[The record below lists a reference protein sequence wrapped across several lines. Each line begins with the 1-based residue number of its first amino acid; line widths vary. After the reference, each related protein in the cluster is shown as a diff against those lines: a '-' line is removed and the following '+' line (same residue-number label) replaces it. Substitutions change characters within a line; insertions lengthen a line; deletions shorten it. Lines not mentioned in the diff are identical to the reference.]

1 MQEKKILRIM
11 HKTTLNKLIENPK
24 VYYIYDLRGAVFG
37 IDDVGDYIII
47 VEDGLIIKDELDD
60 SEIVKVS
67 IYSSPEWFKLVTNGE
82 ILPWICACINKKYI
96 LKEHVKLLMSTN
108 PLQLRKCFDSI
119 KTKIL
124 SNLGE
129 TELSK
134 QFNLWKIILFARFC
148 NQIIENH
155 KIVNFRNSAND
166 YFELRK
172 YNDFNELF
180 SVFNKL
186 LAPELDLLY
195 KSTNELLKQE
205 KIVKLQQKINNN
217 ESN

>member
-1 MQEKKILRIM
+1 M
-11 HKTTLNKLIENPK
+11 HRTTLNKLIEHPE
-24 VYYIYDLRGAVFG
+24 VYYIYDLRGAAFG
-37 IDDVGDYIII
+37 VDDLGEYII
-47 VEDGLIIKDELDD
+47 VTKDGLVIKDELDD

-67 IYSSPEWFKLVTNGE
+67 IYSSSEWFKLVVNGE
-82 ILPWICACINKKYI
+82 ILPWICACIDKKYI
-96 LKEHVKLLMSTN
+96 LKEYVKLLMTTN
-108 PLQLRKCFDSI
+108 PLQLRKCFEA
-119 KTKIL
+119 TRVQIL
-124 SNLGE
+124 SNLEE

-134 QFNLWKIILFARFC
+134 QFNLWRIILFARFC

-155 KIVNFRNSAND
+155 KIINFRNSAND

-180 SVFNKL
+180 SIFNKL

>member
-1 MQEKKILRIM
+1 M
-11 HKTTLNKLIENPK
+11 HKTTLNKLIEHPE

-37 IDDVGDYIII
+37 IDNLGEYIVVIK
-47 VEDGLIIKDELDD
+47 DGLVIKDELDD

-67 IYSSPEWFKLVTNGE
+67 IYSSSEWFKLVINGE
-82 ILPWICACINKKYI
+82 ILPWICACLDKKYV
-96 LKEHVKLLMSTN
+96 LKEYVKLLMTTN
-108 PLQLRKCFDSI
+108 PLQLRKCFDT
-119 KTKIL
+119 TKNQIL

-155 KIVNFRNSAND
+155 KIVNFRNSASD
-166 YFELRK
+166 YRELRK
-172 YNDFNELF
+172 YNNFDELLNIFNVLIT
-180 SVFNKL
+180 
-186 LAPELDLLY
+186 PELNLLY
-195 KSTNELLKQE
+195 KSTDELLKQE
-205 KIVKLQQKINNN
+205 KITKLQQKINN

>member
-1 MQEKKILRIM
+1 M
-11 HKTTLNKLIENPK
+11 HKTTLNKLIEHPE
-24 VYYIYDLRGAVFG
+24 VYYIYDLRGAAFG
-37 IDDVGDYIII
+37 IDNLGEYII
-47 VEDGLIIKDELDD
+47 VVKDGLIIKDELDD

-67 IYSSPEWFKLVTNGE
+67 IYPSSEWFKLVTNGE

>member
-1 MQEKKILRIM
+1 M
-11 HKTTLNKLIENPK
+11 HKTTLNKLIEHPE

-37 IDDVGDYIII
+37 IDNLGEYIVVIK
-47 VEDGLIIKDELDD
+47 DGLVIKDELDD

-67 IYSSPEWFKLVTNGE
+67 IYSSSEWFKLVINGE
-82 ILPWICACINKKYI
+82 ILPWICACLDKKYV
-96 LKEHVKLLMSTN
+96 LKEYVKLLMTTN
-108 PLQLRKCFDSI
+108 PLQLRKCFDT
-119 KTKIL
+119 TKNQIL

-155 KIVNFRNSAND
+155 KIVNFRNSASD
-166 YFELRK
+166 YRELRK
-172 YNDFNELF
+172 YNNFDELLNIFNVLIT
-180 SVFNKL
+180 
-186 LAPELDLLY
+186 PELNLLY
-195 KSTNELLKQE
+195 KSTDELLIQE
-205 KIVKLQQKINNN
+205 KITKLQQKINN

>member
-1 MQEKKILRIM
+1 
-11 HKTTLNKLIENPK
+11 
-24 VYYIYDLRGAVFG
+24 
-37 IDDVGDYIII
+37 
-47 VEDGLIIKDELDD
+47 
-60 SEIVKVS
+60 
-67 IYSSPEWFKLVTNGE
+67 
-82 ILPWICACINKKYI
+82 
-96 LKEHVKLLMSTN
+96 MSTN

-166 YFELRK
+166 YQELKK
-172 YNDFNELF
+172 YNNFDDLLN
-180 SVFNKL
+180 VFNAL
-186 LAPELDLLY
+186 IIPELNLLY
-195 KSTNELLKQE
+195 KSTDELLKQE
-205 KIVKLQQKINNN
+205 KIAKLQQKK
-217 ESN
+217 

>member
-1 MQEKKILRIM
+1 M
-11 HKTTLNKLIENPK
+11 HKTTLNKLIEHPE

-37 IDDVGDYIII
+37 IDNLGEYIVVIK
-47 VEDGLIIKDELDD
+47 DGLVIKDELDD

-67 IYSSPEWFKLVTNGE
+67 IYSSSEWFKLVINGE
-82 ILPWICACINKKYI
+82 ILPWICACLDKKYV
-96 LKEHVKLLMSTN
+96 LKEYVKLLMTTN
-108 PLQLRKCFDSI
+108 PLQLRKCFDT
-119 KTKIL
+119 TKNQIF

-155 KIVNFRNSAND
+155 KIVNFRNSASD
-166 YFELRK
+166 YRELRK
-172 YNDFNELF
+172 YNNFDELLNIFNVLIT
-180 SVFNKL
+180 
-186 LAPELDLLY
+186 PELNLLY
-195 KSTNELLKQE
+195 KSTDELLKQE
-205 KIVKLQQKINNN
+205 KITKLQQKINN